1 MSDERLSN
9 PASPS
14 APIDVLITGASG
26 GVAGA
31 LIERLRAR
39 GHRLALVTRDAARL
53 RDRAGPNDCVI
64 EADVSTEAG
73 ADEAMKR
80 ATEAFGVAPAGLV
93 HAAGSTLLAPLHR
106 TTEAQYRAAMAA
118 NADSAFFTL
127 RAWTAA
133 RIKVAGNDTPAGS
146 AVLFTS
152 VVSTIGVP
160 NHEAIAMAKGAV
172 GALVAATAATYAAQD
187 LRVNAIAPG
196 LTRTGATERLFASPQ
211 AEASIC
217 AQYPLGRY
225 GQADDQARLAEFLLL
240 DAAWMT
246 GEVIACDGGFSRI
259 RPLLPPR
266 ARA

>member
-1 MSDERLSN
+1 MN
-9 PASPS
+9 QPA
-14 APIDVLITGASG
+14 AIDILITGATG

-31 LIERLRAR
+31 LIERLHQR
-39 GHRLALVTRDAARL
+39 GHRLALVARDVDVL
-53 RDRAGPNDCVI
+53 HERAGADDCII

-73 ADEAMKR
+73 AQHAIQA
-80 ATEAFGVAPAGLV
+80 ATAAFGSTPAGLV

-106 TTEAQYRAAMAA
+106 TTETQYRAAMAA

-133 RIKVAGNDTPAGS
+133 RVKAADEDTPAGA
-146 AVLFTS
+146 AVLFSS
-152 VVSTIGVP
+152 VVAAIGVP

-172 GALVAATAATYAAQD
+172 AALVAATAATYASQG

-196 LTRTGATERLFASPQ
+196 LTRTGATERLFANAQ
-211 AEASIC
+211 AEAAIT

-240 DAAWMT
+240 DASWMT
-246 GEVIACDGGFSRI
+246 GEILACDGGFTHI
-259 RPLLPPR
+259 RPLLP
-266 ARA
+266 ARTRT